1 MENDI
6 TVIFV
11 SFHSGDIIEKSI
23 ATINQNIPI
32 IVVENSRDFSFKE
45 SLEKKYS
52 NIEVII
58 PDENLGNGAGINHGI
73 KNIKTKYAFY
83 LDVDTALFPD
93 TIKNLITAAKEIKN
107 FSILAPVINNFEYKN
122 DCYLNSSKNKKYPTM
137 RFVTGCAL
145 FFEKKLFD
153 EIGFFDEKI
162 FLYFEE
168 NDFYE
173 RCLKK
178 EKSIFLIK
186 NSKINHKGN
195 SSVKDIFKEE
205 IEINRNWHLMWS
217 TFYFYKKHFGKFTA
231 YKKVLPKF
239 FSAFFNILF
248 FAIINNRK
256 KRKIYSARFSG
267 IFNSII
273 GNKSWFRPNITDQ

>member
-11 SFHSGDIIEKSI
+11 SFHSEDIIEKSI
-23 ATINQNIPI
+23 ATINHDIPI
-32 IVVENSRDFSFKE
+32 IVIENSRNFTFKE
-45 SLEKKYS
+45 KLEKKYS
-52 NIEVII
+52 NIKVII
-58 PDENLGNGAGINHGI
+58 PEQNLGNGAGINHGI

-83 LDVDTALFPD
+83 LDVDTELFPD
-93 TIKNLITAAKEIKN
+93 TIEKLIKAAKDIKN
-107 FSILAPVINNFEYKN
+107 FSILAPKINNFVYKN
-122 DCYLNSSKNKKYPTM
+122 EYYLTPKKDENYNLM

-145 FFEKKLFD
+145 FFEKRLFD
-153 EIGFFDEKI
+153 EIGYFDENI

-178 EKSIFLIK
+178 QKPIFLIES
-186 NSKINHKGN
+186 SKINHKGN
-195 SSVKDIFKEE
+195 SSVKNIFKDE

-217 TFYFYKKHFGKFTA
+217 TYYFYEKHFGKVIA

-239 FSAFFNILF
+239 FSAFLNILLF
-248 FAIINNRK
+248 TIINN
-256 KRKIYSARFSG
+256 KRKRRIYFARFSG

-273 GNKSWFRPNITDQ
+273 GNKSWFRPNITK

>member
-11 SFHSGDIIEKSI
+11 SFHSENIIEKSI
-23 ATINQNIPI
+23 ATINQKIPI
-32 IVVENSRDFSFKE
+32 VVIENSRNLAFKQK
-45 SLEKKYS
+45 LEKKYS
-52 NIEVII
+52 NIKVII
-58 PDENLGNGAGINHGI
+58 PEQNLGNGAGINHGI
-73 KNIKTKYAFY
+73 KNVNTKYVFY
-83 LDVDTALFPD
+83 LDVDTELFPD
-93 TIKNLITAAKEIKN
+93 TIKNLINAAKEIEK
-107 FSILAPVINNFEYKN
+107 FSILAPKINNFEYKN
-122 DCYLNSSKNKKYPTM
+122 DCYLETNKNNKHPSM

-145 FFEKKLFD
+145 FFEKKLFK
-153 EIGFFDEKI
+153 EVGFFDEKI

-178 EKSIFLIK
+178 EKSIYLIE

-195 SSVKDIFKEE
+195 SSVNDIFKDE

-217 TFYFYKKHFGKFTA
+217 TFYFYKKHFGKITA
-231 YKKVLPKF
+231 YKKVLPKC
-239 FSAFFNILF
+239 FSAILKIIFFT
-248 FAIINNRK
+248 IINNRK

-267 IFNSII
+267 ILNAII
-273 GNKSWFRPNITDQ
+273 GNKSWFRPNLIKQ

>member
-11 SFHSGDIIEKSI
+11 SFHSEDIIEKSI
-23 ATINQNIPI
+23 ATINHNIPI
-32 IVVENSRDFSFKE
+32 TVIENSRNFTFKE
-45 SLEKKYS
+45 KLEKKYS
-52 NIEVII
+52 NIKVII
-58 PDENLGNGAGINHGI
+58 PDQNLGNGAGINHGI
-73 KNIKTKYAFY
+73 KNVKTKYVFY
-83 LDVDTALFPD
+83 LDVDTELFPD
-93 TIKNLITAAKEIKN
+93 TIKNLMNAAKEIKS
-107 FSILAPVINNFEYKN
+107 FSILAPKINNFNYKN
-122 DCYLNSSKNKKYPTM
+122 DCYLESNKNMKYSSM

-145 FFEKKLFD
+145 FFEKRLFN
-153 EIGFFDEKI
+153 EIGFFDENI

-178 EKSIFLIK
+178 KKSIFLIE

-195 SSVKDIFKEE
+195 SSVKDVFEEE

-217 TFYFYKKHFGKFTA
+217 TFYFYKKHFGKITA

-239 FSAFFNILF
+239 FSAFLKIIF
-248 FAIINNRK
+248 FTIINNKK
-256 KRKIYSARFSG
+256 KRKIYTARFSG
-267 IFNSII
+267 ILNSII
-273 GNKSWFRPNITDQ
+273 GNKSWFRPNISKQ

>member
-11 SFHSGDIIEKSI
+11 SFHSEDIIEKSI
-23 ATINQNIPI
+23 ATINHNIPI
-32 IVVENSRDFSFKE
+32 TVIENSRNFTFKE
-45 SLEKKYS
+45 KLEKKYS
-52 NIEVII
+52 NIKVII
-58 PDENLGNGAGINHGI
+58 PDQNLGNGAGINHGI
-73 KNIKTKYAFY
+73 KNVKTKYVFY
-83 LDVDTALFPD
+83 LDVDTELFPD
-93 TIKNLITAAKEIKN
+93 TIKNLMNAAKEIKS
-107 FSILAPVINNFEYKN
+107 FSILAPKINNFNYKN
-122 DCYLNSSKNKKYPTM
+122 DCYLNLNKNEKYSQM

-145 FFEKKLFD
+145 FFEKKLFN
-153 EIGFFDEKI
+153 EIGYFDENI

-178 EKSIFLIK
+178 NKSIFLIE

-195 SSVKDIFKEE
+195 SSVKDVFEEE

-217 TFYFYKKHFGKFTA
+217 TFYFYKKHFGKITA

-239 FSAFFNILF
+239 FSAFLKIIF
-248 FAIINNRK
+248 FTIINNKK
-256 KRKIYSARFSG
+256 KRKIYTARFSG
-267 IFNSII
+267 ILNSII
-273 GNKSWFRPNITDQ
+273 GNKSWFRPNISKQ

>member
-58 PDENLGNGAGINHGI
+58 PHENLGNGAGINHGI

-93 TIKNLITAAKEIKN
+93 TIKNLITAAKEIKK
-107 FSILAPVINNFEYKN
+107 FSILAPIINNFEYKN

-195 SSVKDIFKEE
+195 SSVKDIFEEE

-239 FSAFFNILF
+239 FSAFFNIIF